1 MFAMGMSLIHEN
13 FWWTLVV
20 IPIFGKASMWNL
32 LVFLLLMFPVFGVCA
47 TEKWDAHLKYSH
59 AHAQHSALYKMIE
72 AFFQWAL
79 APKVE
84 EPEEQLSKTQLKKQ
98 KKAEKFGGGTVR
110 RWDVLEMTGTRT
122 KRGMIR

>member
-1 MFAMGMSLIHEN
+1 
-13 FWWTLVV
+13 
-20 IPIFGKASMWNL
+20 
-32 LVFLLLMFPVFGVCA
+32 
-47 TEKWDAHLKYSH
+47 
-59 AHAQHSALYKMIE
+59 MIE

-110 RWDVLEMTGTRT
+110 R
-122 KRGMIR
+122 